1 MRITI
6 IMIVVNNNNDNNSNS
21 SSNNNKNNNS
31 TNTNSNN
38 KKYVCLGAD
47 VRQMDFDSSLRLFQ
61 QRDAA
66 RSDDLLLRAPERFRV

>member
-1 MRITI
+1 MMI
-6 IMIVVNNNNDNNSNS
+6 IIVIIVVTIFILINNNF
-21 SSNNNKNNNS
+21 

-66 RSDDLLLRAPERFRV
+66 RSDDLLL